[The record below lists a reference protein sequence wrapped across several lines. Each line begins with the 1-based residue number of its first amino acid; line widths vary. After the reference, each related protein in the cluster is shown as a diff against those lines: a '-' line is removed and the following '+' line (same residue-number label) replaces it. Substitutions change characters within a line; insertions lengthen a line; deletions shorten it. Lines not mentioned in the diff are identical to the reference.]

1 MSPVETT
8 DHFYRAIINKRVVNV
23 CSSYMPSKESYVI
36 LEGPRCTTL
45 GFEKISKGW
54 WDFWN
59 SPLTLNK
66 IEWVEG
72 PFGEVSS
79 DKARVGGMVVLN
91 VELKG
96 KEFTVQF
103 LSTFSLLK
111 NQENIW

>member
-1 MSPVETT
+1 MAAIKTI
-8 DHFYRAIINKRVVNV
+8 DHFYQAIKDKRVEDICKGYV
-23 CSSYMPSKESYVI
+23 PSCDTYEI
-36 LEGPRCTTL
+36 LEGPRYTSL
-45 GFEKISKGW
+45 RFEKISKGW